1 MAYTSDLAKT
11 SQGKYTHALHILPS
25 HTRMHTSIS
34 YLCGEDWGLV
44 SDYLIFSLSYSTS
57 GLSFIYFCNPQ
68 SIYLLFLHMIFFQLS
83 TDVCMP

>member
-44 SDYLIFSLSYSTS
+44 SDYLIFSLSYSAS

-68 SIYLLFLHMIFFQLS
+68 SIYLFIISSYDFLPIIN
-83 TDVCMP
+83 VCMP